1 MMRWLDKLKLLDL
14 GYCNLTEDKV
24 ANELRFLRSLKIL
37 RLDGN
42 GFDRLPGLGSL
53 SELEELT
60 LNDCK
65 NLTRI
70 SDLPKTLK
78 FLKANYCTVL
88 KSIEFLA
95 KRSNM
100 RELDLKDCRNL
111 QYTKALGDL
120 LHSMETIHMEGCT
133 NLSAR
138 FKERILQV
146 ISLSFSDSH
155 AYIHAES
162 RFVMLTQNFLHMV

>member
-1 MMRWLDKLKLLDL
+1 MRRLDKLKLLDL
-14 GYCNLTEDKV
+14 GYCNLTDKV
-24 ANELRFLRSLKIL
+24 VLEYLRRLRSLKIL

-42 GFDRLPGLGSL
+42 GFNWLHFLRDL

-65 NLTRI
+65 NLRRI
-70 SDLPKTLK
+70 TELPKNLK
-78 FLKANYCTVL
+78 FLKANYCTAL
-88 KSIEFLA
+88 ESIEF
-95 KRSNM
+95 SGDIPNM

-111 QYTKALGDL
+111 DYIPELEVSSRFT
-120 LHSMETIHMEGCT
+120 ETIHMEGCT
-133 NLSAR
+133 NLNAQL
-138 FKERILQV
+138 KKNMLEV

-155 AYIHAES
+155 AYIHAQS